1 MLRDENSPRVT
12 SVGTQNH
19 IVVEKGHDTCSP
31 TEHGINP
38 GLVLHAVLSPFESFL
53 DVHVPLL
60 VVLVRQPKLQIF
72 DLLCRLFWVLV
83 LVRTVY
89 FVRVFANLWEE
100 AIVLFRITEDV
111 KLAILLA
118 LNHVCEDFRQVNFDE
133 VGNHVTLKTVAV
145 CHSHHPVVLD
155 PSEVVQTHE

>member
-1 MLRDENSPRVT
+1 M
-12 SVGTQNH
+12 
-19 IVVEKGHDTCSP
+19 VEKGHDACSP

-38 GLVLHAVLSPFESFL
+38 GLVLHAVLSPFKGFL

-89 FVRVFANLWEE
+89 FVRVFANLREE

-111 KLAILLA
+111 KLPILLA
-118 LNHVCEDFRQVNFDE
+118 LNHVCENFRQVDFDKVDLSNLQRQILHKTSDISRLKIDSAKEHLLELNPNINIHFRNF
-133 VGNHVTLKTVAV
+133 
-145 CHSHHPVVLD
+145 
-155 PSEVVQTHE
+155 